1 MLPGVVNSLRTRIVP
16 VPDGVG
22 GLACNGIVP
31 GIEIE
36 PPIYLSL
43 GFVLS
48 NLWTLDAGSLVAFGG
63 EADFFVGVLFIHS
76 SALLTALT

>member
-1 MLPGVVNSLRTRIVP
+1 MELVAW
-16 VPDGVG
+16 
-22 GLACNGIVP
+22 LAMVLFQASKF
-31 GIEIE
+31 E

-63 EADFFVGVLFIHS
+63 EADFFVGVLFISFLGIAHRVDVS
-76 SALLTALT
+76 CALLPMVNYMCALN